1 MTLTILVALSGWVV
15 QIVDVSTLSHTAY
28 LMVKT
33 ACWAV
38 HTASGGTHPILLE
51 WTCASTVLPPFPRCP
66 PLSILLPLSPSH
78 TQDLSSIPDCTPASK
93 RAFLAALAAALG
105 LPLSRWVQE
114 GQIQIQIQIQ
124 IRIPDL
130 PQ

>member
-38 HTASGGTHPILLE
+38 HTASGGTHSILLE

-66 PLSILLPLSPSH
+66 PPFHPAAPLPIAHTGLELHPGLHARIQARLSCRPGGSPGLASL
-78 TQDLSSIPDCTPASK
+78 QVGSRGPD
-93 RAFLAALAAALG
+93 
-105 LPLSRWVQE
+105 
-114 GQIQIQIQIQ
+114 
-124 IRIPDL
+124 PD
-130 PQ
+130 PNPNPDPNS